1 VFHAVEQ
8 GWTTADHLLA
18 NVIDAL
24 LIANWQRTED
34 ATRRDPRNVPKRIP
48 RPGDE
53 PAPADEGVVS
63 VGAGAVATVTT
74 VGQFLDMRAERE
86 KRWQQRNKQG
96 R

>member
-1 VFHAVEQ
+1 MFHAVEQ
-8 GWTTADHLLA
+8 GWNTGDHLLA

-34 ATRRDPRNVPKRIP
+34 ATRRDPRHVPKRIP
-48 RPGDE
+48 RPSDE
-53 PAPADEGVVS
+53 PAPAVASSVP

-74 VGQFLDMRAERE
+74 VGKFLELRAERE
-86 KRWQQRNKQG
+86 KRWQYRNKQG